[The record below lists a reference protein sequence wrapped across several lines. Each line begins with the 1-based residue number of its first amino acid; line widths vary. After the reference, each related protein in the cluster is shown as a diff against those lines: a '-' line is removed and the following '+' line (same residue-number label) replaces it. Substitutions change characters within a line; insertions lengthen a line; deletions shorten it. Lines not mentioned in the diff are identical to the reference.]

1 MPAVALACCCIGLCR
16 IRCSAALYWWPLLPK
31 PVHDFPRFFFKKKK
45 KGHHHTAMH
54 LQSCSIGRRESLVTV
69 THGLGALRLTATPQ
83 FFLLSKVSSFH
94 WRRKCSWFCFFFS
107 SICFNHKCVLCIFLY
122 VSVQA
127 PRVIS
132 WCPCFVQMGIKKE
145 LWKVNKKKWKTFL
158 KRSDKTCL
166 RKKVKTKV
174 CDSHFS
180 SLGPIFFFFLVVC
193 TCFLFRYFIF
203 PGLVCPAS
211 LLCPDV
217 VLVIILYSVLSLS
230 TSVCL
235 CV

>member
-1 MPAVALACCCIGLCR
+1 MVLILRSRCQQLPSPVVASACAVSDVLPHCTDGRCCLSQCMI
-16 IRCSAALYWWPLLPK
+16 SP
-31 PVHDFPRFFFKKKK
+31 DFSLKKK

-107 SICFNHKCVLCIFLY
+107 STCFDHKCVLCIFLY

-132 WCPCFVQMGIKKE
+132 WCPCFVQMG
-145 LWKVNKKKWKTFL
+145 
-158 KRSDKTCL
+158 D
-166 RKKVKTKV
+166 
-174 CDSHFS
+174 
-180 SLGPIFFFFLVVC
+180 
-193 TCFLFRYFIF
+193 
-203 PGLVCPAS
+203 
-211 LLCPDV
+211 
-217 VLVIILYSVLSLS
+217 
-230 TSVCL
+230 
-235 CV
+235 